1 MAYNKALNIAS
12 HYHALLGRP
21 TAGAFGRQ
29 LIMRWALKEMTECT
43 N

>member
-1 MAYNKALNIAS
+1 MSIKALNIAS

-29 LIMRWALKEMTECT
+29 LIRRYVYKNTY
-43 N
+43 